1 LWLPWSPVAS
11 ALGLTV
17 PPHAYWWGL
26 GGILAAY
33 AVTTQLAKA
42 WLTRRFGID

>member
-1 LWLPWSPVAS
+1 LWLPWSPLAP

-33 AVTTQLAKA
+33 AVVTQGAKA
-42 WLTRRFGID
+42 WLTRHFGID